1 MDTLVLER
9 GKRPKQEVVSKP
21 ESESDS
27 ESDSDSESGPNWDWT
42 LKREKDLEISDFS
55 SYDNDPVPFCY
66 VCPRFK
72 YINEAMRRQEEERQK
87 ALAQYRDLSRNL
99 TPFDAIP
106 VPPKIKIMA
115 SNFPHQLT

>member
-1 MDTLVLER
+1 MDTLVR
-9 GKRPKQEVVSKP
+9 GKRQKQEVVSKP
-21 ESESDS
+21 ES

-42 LKREKDLEISDFS
+42 LKREKDLEMSDFS

-99 TPFDAIP
+99 TVCIC
-106 VPPKIKIMA
+106 ICICI
-115 SNFPHQLT
+115 